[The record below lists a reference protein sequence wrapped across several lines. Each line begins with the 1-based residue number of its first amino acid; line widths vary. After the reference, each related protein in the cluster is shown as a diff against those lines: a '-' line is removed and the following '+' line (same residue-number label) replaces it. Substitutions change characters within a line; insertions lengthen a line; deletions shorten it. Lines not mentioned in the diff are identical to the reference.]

1 VTTDGAIR
9 QPSDQELAQLIATM
23 KASDT
28 VELKM
33 TVAADQQRATVSTL
47 PIDPVEAQPR
57 QVFFFDTP
65 DLRLN
70 QAGVVVRARRIQ
82 GGRGD
87 TVVKLR
93 PVVPGDMP
101 DELRKSPAFN
111 IEVDVLPGY
120 LGVCSASLKGRV
132 TSEQIRDAVQGDFP
146 LRKLFTKEQRAFYR
160 EHAPEDL
167 EFEQLQVLGPT
178 FVMKSAFEALPL
190 ERRVVAELWLYPDGT
205 RILELSTKCLPSDAF
220 QVAAESR
227 AYLANHGVSTT
238 AGAQQTKTKTAL
250 EFFSAQLRAGTE
262 DEIRDPLAGLGTDD
276 GVPLSPDVDEDDDDV
291 GVPVMDIDDED
302 DELERARS
310 RQAPG

>member
-1 VTTDGAIR
+1 MTTDGAIR
-9 QPSDQELAQLIATM
+9 QPSDQDLAQLIATM

-93 PVVPGDMP
+93 PVVPADMP

-111 IEVDVLPGY
+111 IELDVLPGMS
-120 LGVCSASLKGRV
+120 GV
-132 TSEQIRDAVQGDFP
+132 
-146 LRKLFTKEQRAFYR
+146 
-160 EHAPEDL
+160 
-167 EFEQLQVLGPT
+167 
-178 FVMKSAFEALPL
+178 
-190 ERRVVAELWLYPDGT
+190 
-205 RILELSTKCLPSDAF
+205 
-220 QVAAESR
+220 
-227 AYLANHGVSTT
+227 
-238 AGAQQTKTKTAL
+238 
-250 EFFSAQLRAGTE
+250 
-262 DEIRDPLAGLGTDD
+262 
-276 GVPLSPDVDEDDDDV
+276 
-291 GVPVMDIDDED
+291 
-302 DELERARS
+302 
-310 RQAPG
+310 